1 MPILEM
7 RLEATTRGNVVW
19 PVPAALLPALPE
31 TLDCRGLR
39 LERKSE
45 FHLTVLGHDDAR
57 RLFAGEAAR
66 FARWLEAWRR
76 LDARVEWHDELWLL
90 RLPIGHERIAHS
102 LAVACAAPALA
113 AARHLLS
120 AWTGVDLP
128 AAPAHITLFTAGDPR
143 GIAVADDAAL
153 RERRIETGTWRSFG
167 LGAPQRA

>member
-19 PVPAALLPALPE
+19 PVPPALLPGLPE
-31 TLDCRGLR
+31 TLDRGGLR

-45 FHLTVLGHDDAR
+45 FHLTVLGSDDAR

-76 LDARVEWHDELWLL
+76 LDPHVELRDELWLL
-90 RLPIGHERIAHS
+90 RLPIGRERIAHS
-102 LAVACAAPALA
+102 LAVACDAPALA

-120 AWTGVDLP
+120 AWTDIELA

-143 GIAVADDAAL
+143 GIAVPDEAAL
-153 RERRIETGTWRSFG
+153 RERRVETGTWHSFG
-167 LGAPQRA
+167 LFASRSA